1 MRNRIIKILLL
12 IFYLESLATQP
23 NNVAPFLV
31 GEKLVFDV
39 KWGFIVA
46 GEAVMSIPSYDTIF
60 GKQVYHT
67 NFLVNSTPTFSM
79 FYVVK
84 DRYDSFIDSQEY
96 YSLKFEQVIREGKYK
111 RDFRAT
117 FNYKENIAQ
126 TNFGD
131 FPITTYVQDVL
142 SAFYF
147 SRTID
152 YTNYKPGQKIYLNNF
167 YKDKT
172 HPLEVKFI
180 GRETIKVEAGTF
192 RCIVIEPFM
201 KEGALFKSEG
211 RVLVYMSDDEKNTS
225 NGANESFNWF
235 G

>member
-1 MRNRIIKILLL
+1 
-12 IFYLESLATQP
+12 
-23 NNVAPFLV
+23 
-31 GEKLVFDV
+31 
-39 KWGFIVA
+39 
-46 GEAVMSIPSYDTIF
+46 
-60 GKQVYHT
+60 
-67 NFLVNSTPTFSM
+67 M

-211 RVLVYMSDDEKNTS
+211 RVLVYMSDDEKKIPVMVRTKVLIGS
-225 NGANESFNWF
+225 VDAELREYSGVNGKLTAKVK
-235 G
+235 